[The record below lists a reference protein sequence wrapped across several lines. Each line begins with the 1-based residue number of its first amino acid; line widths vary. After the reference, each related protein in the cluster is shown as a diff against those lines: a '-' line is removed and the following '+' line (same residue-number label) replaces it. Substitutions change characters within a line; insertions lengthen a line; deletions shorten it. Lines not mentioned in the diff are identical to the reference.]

1 MSSKNFSPAQPFGNN
16 SGQNCSPKVE
26 VIDQTNETEAV
37 QNHHH
42 QTEDLTALKVF
53 LKKNLAFK
61 RPNPDLLTKIH
72 ERIDQLDT

>member
-1 MSSKNFSPAQPFGNN
+1 MSSKNFSPAQPLGNN
-16 SGQNCSPKVE
+16 SGRNCRPQVE
-26 VIDQTNETEAV
+26 VIDQNVDPEFT
-37 QNHHH
+37 QNHHQ

-72 ERIDQLDT
+72 ERIDKLDT